1 MHVQQFAEQLLF
13 GTQLA
18 DKLCKPKGLIVSH
31 SYRDARGA
39 PAVPGRPSGLQ
50 FLPKS
55 DRQAFP
61 SVQNIDD
68 PIVRGNILH
77 FFANHELLA
86 IELMALALIKF
97 PNTPDTFKKEVIA
110 LLSQEQNH
118 LQLYIDRMSEL
129 GVSFGDVPVND
140 FFWRTISP
148 VDTPLKYVTH
158 LNLGFEQANL
168 DFALYYERLFK
179 EVGDTTTA
187 ALMRRVYLEEIGHVA
202 HGVRWFDTW
211 RDESQSEWQS
221 FCSNLRLPFSPSRA
235 RGIGFDFEGRRKA
248 GLSEGYIES
257 LYYFKK
263 HARLFWFNPSCEQE
277 ILSGHP
283 HFTPPLPRQQFA
295 QDFGWCVSYL
305 ADCGDSILMQQPPTE
320 KYLQK
325 QKSLG
330 FSVPQIIKKI
340 SPVSDLKPHPWGWSP
355 VSKRVMQMDGD
366 MVFIDKTM
374 SVKMFHDFY
383 VANIEL
389 MPELGPR
396 SLLPRLIN
404 SIQELECH
412 LNADHASYVV
422 KLPANSGGQGNLL
435 LNSTALGER
444 ERLWIQKAFR
454 DHPTIVLE
462 PWLERVCDWGQQL
475 YVYPN
480 GAGYKGISRYE
491 TYAGGQLQAYL
502 LGDPQMLLGHEA
514 RRAINGPQTYFSILK
529 KAREHVARELIGLGY
544 VGPAG
549 IDAFVFR
556 YQGQFFL
563 RPLVEINSRHTF
575 GHVALAI
582 EKQLARGSLAR
593 WQFMNRKQLPS
604 EFSDFQEFA
613 VSMEDKF
620 PVVMRDEKIES
631 GFVFTNDPSLAGQ
644 YLGVMRVFLN
654 KDIESIHPG
663 FTLA

>member
-1 MHVQQFAEQLLF
+1 MHVQHFAEQLLF

-31 SYRDARGA
+31 GYKGA
-39 PAVPGRPSGLQ
+39 LGTPAVPGRPSGLQ

-55 DRQAFP
+55 DRHAFP
-61 SVQNIDD
+61 SVQNIQD
-68 PIVRGNILH
+68 PLVRGRILH

-97 PNTPDTFKKEVIA
+97 PNTPPTFKKEIIA

-118 LQLYIDRMSEL
+118 LQLYIQRMSEL

-168 DFALYYERLFK
+168 DFALYYEKLFT
-179 EVGDTTTA
+179 EVGDTVTA
-187 ALMRRVYLEEIGHVA
+187 SLMRRVYLEEIGHVA

-211 RDESQSEWQS
+211 RDESQTEWQS
-221 FCSNLRLPFSPSRA
+221 FCSHLRLPFSPSRA
-235 RGIGFDFEGRRKA
+235 KGIGFDFDGRRKA
-248 GLSEGYIES
+248 GLSEDYIQS
-257 LYYFKK
+257 LHHFKK
-263 HARLFWFNPSCEQE
+263 HAKVYWFNPSCEQE

-295 QDFGWCVSYL
+295 EDFGWCVSYL
-305 ADCGDSILMQQPPTE
+305 AESGDSILMQQPPKQGYLE
-320 KYLQK
+320 KH
-325 QKSLG
+325 KSFG
-330 FSVPQIIKKI
+330 FSVPHV
-340 SPVSDLKPHPWGWSP
+340 VSKVTSSMDFNPQPWGWSP
-355 VSKRVMQMDGD
+355 VSKRVLRMDED
-366 MVFIDKTM
+366 KIFIDKIM
-374 SVKMFHDFY
+374 SVKMFHEFY
-383 VANIEL
+383 DANINL

-396 SLLPRLIN
+396 YLLPKLVG
-404 SIQELECH
+404 SYEELESH
-412 LNADHASYVV
+412 LISDPAAYVV
-422 KLPANSGGQGNLL
+422 KLPAHSGGQGNLL
-435 LNSTALGER
+435 LTSPVLGER

-454 DHPTIVLE
+454 DFSTIVLE
-462 PWLERVCDWGQQL
+462 PWLERICDWGQQL
-475 YVYPN
+475 YIYDN
-480 GAGYKGISRYE
+480 GAGYKGLSRYE
-491 TYAGGQLQAYL
+491 TYASGQLQAYL
-502 LGDPQMLLGHEA
+502 LGDPQMLLSREV

-529 KAREHVARELIGLGY
+529 KTREFITRELMGLGY
-544 VGPAG
+544 EGPAG
-549 IDAFVFR
+549 VDAFVFR
-556 YQGQFFL
+556 HKGDFFL

-582 EKQLARGSLAR
+582 EKHLARGSLAR
-593 WQFMNRKQLPS
+593 WQFMNLKQLPA
-604 EFSDFQEFA
+604 EFSNFQEFA
-613 VSMEDKF
+613 VSMERKF

-631 GFVFTNDPSLAGQ
+631 GFVFTNDPSLARQ